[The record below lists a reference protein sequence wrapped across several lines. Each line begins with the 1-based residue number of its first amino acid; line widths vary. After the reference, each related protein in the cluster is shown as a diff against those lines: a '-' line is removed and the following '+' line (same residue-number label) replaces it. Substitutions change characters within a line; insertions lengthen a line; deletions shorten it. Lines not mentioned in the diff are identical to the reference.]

1 MDISTFIPLSTYYS
15 YLKRFVISP
24 TTMGTIAPSSRWLCY
39 EMLDKL
45 NWHQDV
51 QIAELGAGTGVITHQ
66 ILKRMSAHSSL
77 DVFEIE
83 PSFATEL
90 RKIDDKRLRI
100 YTTSA
105 EKLDSHYNMI
115 ISGLPFLS
123 INRKLGLKILKRVH
137 SELLKTQGCFV
148 LFQYTTRYE
157 KTLSRY
163 FYLEKRRVIRNVPP
177 AWVYYCTPKI
187 K

>member
-1 MDISTFIPLSTYYS
+1 MDISTVIPLSTYYS

-45 NWHQDV
+45 NWQRDI
-51 QIAELGAGTGVITHQ
+51 QIAELGAGTGVITQQ
-66 ILKRMSAHSSL
+66 ILKRMSVDSSL

-90 RKIDDKRLRI
+90 DKIDDNRLRV
-100 YTTSA
+100 YTASA
-105 EKLDSHYNMI
+105 EKLNSHYNMI

-123 INRKLGLKILKRVH
+123 IPKKTLPQAFTIYPGGLK
-137 SELLKTQGCFV
+137 
-148 LFQYTTRYE
+148 
-157 KTLSRY
+157 LSRIQTIRDLLIY
-163 FYLEKRRVIRNVPP
+163 ARVNVTASFQIYPGD
-177 AWVYYCTPKI
+177 
-187 K
+187 

>member
-45 NWHQDV
+45 NWDRDIQV
-51 QIAELGAGTGVITHQ
+51 AELGAGTGVITQQ
-66 ILKRMSAHSSL
+66 ILKRMSVKSSL

-83 PSFATEL
+83 PSFTTEL
-90 RKIDDKRLRI
+90 RKINDERLTI

-105 EKLDSHYNMI
+105 ESLDSHYNMI

-123 INRKLGLKILKRVH
+123 IPKKTGLKILKRVH
-137 SELLKTQGCFV
+137 QELLKSQGCFV

-157 KTLSRY
+157 KILSRY
-163 FYLEKRRVIRNVPP
+163 FHLEKRRVMLNVPP